1 MAYQANRSTFMPRS
15 QALARRLERRRA
27 PAQVLKKRLALNEPT
42 VMTAGGFLYEE
53 GEGLEADE
61 AAANAALLPRPLAAL
76 PGGGLGHGA
85 LASVRDQSQEVALQL
100 VIEHQARRG
109 ARVPETPT
117 LCAPR
122 ARRCAAARHRAPG
135 APRSARLHRACS
147 CAGRCRARRAQAGR
161 GRAAPGAGG

>member
-1 MAYQANRSTFMPRS
+1 MQRLPRTEGRPHRT
-15 QALARRLERRRA
+15 QPLARHRNCRSA

-61 AAANAALLPRPLAAL
+61 AADNAALLPRPLADL

-85 LASVRDQSQEVALQL
+85 LASVRDQSQEVSLQL

-109 ARVPETPT
+109 PRVPLTLT
-117 LCAPR
+117 LCATS
-122 ARRCAAARHRAPG
+122 ARRSRCSSSSGTRRAAAHASP
-135 APRSARLHRACS
+135 
-147 CAGRCRARRAQAGR
+147 
-161 GRAAPGAGG
+161 